1 MESVIRS
8 NVSQAPESG
17 GPDRHT
23 SWLATTNPDGTP
35 HVMPLGTIWMDDAYY
50 FTSGPETR
58 KTKNLADS
66 PRCVITMATEPFD
79 LVAEGEATRV
89 TDTEELQRAAD
100 IFATGGWEPTV
111 RDGAFVAEFSAPSAG
126 PPPWYLFRLVPTRAY
141 AMGTAEP
148 WGATRWDF

>member
-17 GPDRHT
+17 GPDHHT

-50 FTSGPETR
+50 FTSGPDTR

-66 PRCVITMATEPFD
+66 PLCVITMATEPFD
-79 LVAEGEATRV
+79 PGGGGGGDAVNRRGRVAGSGRH
-89 TDTEELQRAAD
+89 LRH
-100 IFATGGWEPTV
+100 GGGEPTV
-111 RDGAFVAEFSAPSAG
+111 SDGAFVAEFSAPSAG
-126 PPPWYLFRLVPTRAY
+126 PPPWYLFRLCN
-141 AMGTAEP
+141 GEAEP
-148 WGATRWDF
+148 SGATRWEF